1 MGLANGQY
9 KRFFIIHSL
18 NIHGIEVFRQMAKKT
33 VTYII
38 RHREIPIYITNKPS
52 EANPDTN
59 YSTNRSRA
67 REFDGME
74 EAKIN
79 MDHHIAIKKTV
90 TEITEYE
97 EVQDD

>member
-1 MGLANGQY
+1 MVSET
-9 KRFFIIHSL
+9 I
-18 NIHGIEVFRQMAKKT
+18 
-33 VTYII
+33 TYII
-38 RHREIPIYITNKPS
+38 RHRDMPIYITNKPS

-90 TEITEYE
+90 IETTKYE
-97 EVQDD
+97 EVDNEF